1 MPVAVWFSRLRT
13 GLITAESR
21 LEAESASERHDDI
34 LQRAMMLVAGRILT
48 LFDEASGGVRAGHVL
63 DEESPEPLAWRV
75 EAGTVIQ
82 PANEHQEFVERD
94 GHGNA

>member
-1 MPVAVWFSRLRT
+1 
-13 GLITAESR
+13 
-21 LEAESASERHDDI
+21 
-34 LQRAMMLVAGRILT
+34 MMLVAGRILT
-48 LFDEASGGVRAGHVL
+48 LFDEAPGGVRAGHVL

-94 GHGNA
+94 GHGTMVTNLDASRVGAVATAPASAPSFPSVSDGRRIVRW